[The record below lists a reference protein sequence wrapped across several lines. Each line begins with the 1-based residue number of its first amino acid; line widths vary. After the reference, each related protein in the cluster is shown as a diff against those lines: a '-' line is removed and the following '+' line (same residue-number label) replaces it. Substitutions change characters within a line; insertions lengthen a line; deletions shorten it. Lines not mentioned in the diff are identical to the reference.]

1 MFPPKSHNPI
11 SMIKSEILSLAF
23 MPMACVHYLA
33 TQIWP
38 LYSVICTLLFTFATR
53 YSGIS

>member
-1 MFPPKSHNPI
+1 MFPPKFHNPI